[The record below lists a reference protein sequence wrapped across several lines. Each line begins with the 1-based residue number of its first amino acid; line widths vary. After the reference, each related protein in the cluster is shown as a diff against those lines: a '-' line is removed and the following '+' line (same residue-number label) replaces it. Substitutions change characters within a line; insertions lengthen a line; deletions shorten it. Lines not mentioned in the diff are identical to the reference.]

1 MIMRTILITA
11 YAADP
16 FKGSEDGTGWN
27 TACAI
32 ARTNRVVLVTRRNNL
47 PHIERYLREHPD
59 PVHAHMRFVGHDL
72 SERAMRWKKRLG
84 ERGYV
89 AYFYLWQR
97 TVPAM
102 VKRAGITFD
111 VAHALNFHSDSTPQ
125 FLWKLGKPVV
135 WGPVGHHPSVP
146 RAFVVGPYGWRTYL
160 KDQCYNALK
169 WHLRNLDP
177 FFRRSVQATD
187 AILAINSS
195 VAKAMNAPD
204 HKVTVLPAVAA
215 TIVERSEPPV
225 DRFNVLSVGRFVY
238 MKGFDLSIRA
248 FAAFVDRLPV
258 SHRTRVTLT
267 LVGKGEEK
275 QRLQLLAVELGIG
288 DRIVWVDWVDRA
300 AMDAIYRNSH
310 VFLFPSHEG
319 AGMVVPEAMA
329 YAIPTICIDN
339 VGPGELVG
347 DTGITVPYGTPQRMV
362 VQMAQALVHYHQEPV
377 LRMLSG
383 LEAKTRQENHFTW
396 EHKADVINAIYDRL
410 TGTEQAVAV
419 SNTQRA

>member
-1 MIMRTILITA
+1 MRTILITA

-47 PHIERYLREHPD
+47 PHIERFLREHPD

-97 TVPAM
+97 SVPAM

-146 RAFVVGPYGWRTYL
+146 KAFVVGRYGWRTYL
-160 KDQCYNALK
+160 KDQGYNALK
-169 WHLRNLDP
+169 WCLRNLDP
-177 FFRRSVQATD
+177 VFRRSVQATD
-187 AILAINSS
+187 AILAINST
-195 VAKAMNAPD
+195 VAKAMNAPEN
-204 HKVTVLPAVAA
+204 KVTILPAVAA
-215 TIVERSEPPV
+215 SPVEMSEPPSQ
-225 DRFNVLSVGRFVY
+225 RFNVLSVGRFVY
-238 MKGFDLSIRA
+238 MKGFDLTLRA
-248 FAAFVDRLPV
+248 FAAFVNRSLARDR
-258 SHRTRVTLT
+258 SRITLT
-267 LVGKGEEK
+267 LVGRGEEE
-275 QRLQLLAVELGIG
+275 QRLRSLATELGIA

-329 YAIPTICIDN
+329 YGIPTICIDN
-339 VGPGELVG
+339 AGPGELVG
-347 DTGITVPYGTPQRMV
+347 DTGTKVPYGDPQQMV
-362 VQMAQALVHYHQEPV
+362 ERMAQALARYRDPMH
-377 LRMLSG
+377 RRLSG
-383 LEAKTRQENHFTW
+383 LEARMRQEDRFTW

-410 TGTEQAVAV
+410 TGTHQVVAV
-419 SNTQRA
+419 RNAQRA